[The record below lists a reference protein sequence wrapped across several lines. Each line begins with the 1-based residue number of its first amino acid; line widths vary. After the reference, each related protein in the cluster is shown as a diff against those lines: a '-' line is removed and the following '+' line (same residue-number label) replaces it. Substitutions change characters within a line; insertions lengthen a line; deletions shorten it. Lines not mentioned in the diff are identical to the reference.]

1 VIVIVTVAS
10 VLTTIWT
17 AGQHGAASLGTTANV
32 SKTLSVAALTSMV
45 MMVLGILSVG
55 GEHRHRTI
63 VGSYLAEPRRGRV
76 LIAKLASTGALGAVV
91 GALTFG
97 LALAIALP
105 AFASRGVHQ
114 LGVDVPQLWL
124 GAALASACFAL
135 LGVALGAVTRNTV
148 GAIVAALVWAQ
159 LIEVTILQNL
169 IPSLAKWLPTYRRR
183 GRADHG
189 WRQRQTAEPLRGRGS
204 ASRVDRGA
212 LAGGGSDLNAPR
224 SQVTRSRRSG
234 AGTHSRVP
242 APCRPMASIGAVRA
256 SSPVG

>member
-63 VGSYLAEPRRGRV
+63 VGSYLAEPPRGRV

-169 IPSLAKWLPTYRRR
+169 IPSLAKWLPT
-183 GRADHG
+183 
-189 WRQRQTAEPLRGRGS
+189 
-204 ASRVDRGA
+204 GA
-212 LAGGGSDLNAPR
+212 AVALTTVGDNAKLLSPYAAAAMLAGWTAVLSLVAAVI
-224 SQVTRSRRSG
+224 STRRE
-234 AGTHSRVP
+234 VK
-242 APCRPMASIGAVRA
+242 
-256 SSPVG
+256 

>member
-1 VIVIVTVAS
+1 MTNLVRIELLKLRTTRAAAISVAVIVIVTVAS

-76 LIAKLASTGALGAVV
+76 LLAKLASTGALGAVV

-97 LALAIALP
+97 LALALAVP
-105 AFASRGVHQ
+105 TFASRGVHQ

-159 LIEVTILQNL
+159 LIEVGILQNL
-169 IPSLAKWLPTYRRR
+169 IPSLAKWLPTGAAVALTTVGDNAKLLSPYAAAAALVGWTAVLCLVAAVISMRR
-183 GRADHG
+183 
-189 WRQRQTAEPLRGRGS
+189 E
-204 ASRVDRGA
+204 VK
-212 LAGGGSDLNAPR
+212 
-224 SQVTRSRRSG
+224 
-234 AGTHSRVP
+234 
-242 APCRPMASIGAVRA
+242 
-256 SSPVG
+256 

>member
-1 VIVIVTVAS
+1 MTNLVRIELLKLRTTRAAAISVAVIVIVTVAS

-17 AGQHGAASLGTTANV
+17 AGQHGGAALGTTANV

-55 GEHRHRTI
+55 GEHRHRTM

-76 LIAKLASTGALGAVV
+76 LLAKLASTGILGAIV

-97 LALAIALP
+97 LALAIAVP

-124 GAALASACFAL
+124 GAALASSCFAL

-148 GAIVAALVWAQ
+148 GAIVGALVWAQ

-169 IPSLAKWLPTYRRR
+169 IPSLAKWLPT
-183 GRADHG
+183 
-189 WRQRQTAEPLRGRGS
+189 
-204 ASRVDRGA
+204 GA
-212 LAGGGSDLNAPR
+212 AVALTTVGDNAKLLSPYAAAAVLAGWTAVLGLVAAVISM
-224 SQVTRSRRSG
+224 RRE
-234 AGTHSRVP
+234 VK
-242 APCRPMASIGAVRA
+242 
-256 SSPVG
+256 

>member
-1 VIVIVTVAS
+1 MIVIVTVAS

-169 IPSLAKWLPTYRRR
+169 IPSLAKWLPT
-183 GRADHG
+183 
-189 WRQRQTAEPLRGRGS
+189 
-204 ASRVDRGA
+204 GA
-212 LAGGGSDLNAPR
+212 AVALTTVGDNAKLLSPYAAAAVLAGWTAVLWLVAAVISM
-224 SQVTRSRRSG
+224 RRE
-234 AGTHSRVP
+234 VK
-242 APCRPMASIGAVRA
+242 
-256 SSPVG
+256 